1 MIDDIGADE
10 YKIEEN
16 EKEYI
21 LRISSTD
28 NKINLNLS
36 TNNNKQFKNFA
47 GEFTLD
53 DLRRI
58 NRVFLLTPTI
68 YDAKEEFK
76 NAIERKKIGISERD
90 DYIHIIFYMMIGT
103 DTSTLSIALPRD
115 ETPRIVR
122 LEQNLNILK
131 LGKDNL
137 YERLLVFDREAEEI
151 KRDLDKIQLGN
162 NTLHQIAD
170 TIGQGIPDVSEI
182 LREYYANMND
192 PKYSSYQKRKP
203 GEGGGVDQPYSS
215 ARFKADGEDQPYSSA
230 RFKADNVDQP
240 YSSARVNIDGEDQPY
255 SSARLKHKNDNQGY
269 SSAKVNINGEDQ
281 PYSSARFKHKNDNQG
296 YSSAKVKGNNEDQ
309 AYSSARFNDNNEDQ
323 PYSSAKHNNN
333 GEQPYSSA
341 RINNNEEDQPY
352 SSDKY
357 KIDPIKESLNEQ
369 NRESSMQD
377 DKNQDNYNLD
387 MNNLDVNPSLGSN
400 QENQEDKFPNGIIK
414 NIIKEPEEIE
424 LVTNKIEDKFPG
436 SSYKL
441 LYKGSRDGDGAAVFH
456 SKCDEAE
463 KTLVIVEDNYGNRF
477 GGFTT
482 QDWGGQYLQ
491 KKDDDAFLFSIDK
504 NKVYEVI
511 PDQNAIGCYPNFG
524 PVFFGC
530 QIRIYDNYT
539 AKGGTTYKKGLN
551 YRTTE
556 DFELTNGNQNFGV
569 KDIEVYEVESSS

>member
-1 MIDDIGADE
+1 MIEDIGADE

-21 LRISSTD
+21 LRISSTN
-28 NKINLNLS
+28 NKINLSIN
-36 TNNNKQFKNFA
+36 TNNNGQFKNFA

-76 NAIERKKIGISERD
+76 KAIERKKIAISERD
-90 DYIHIIFYMMIGT
+90 DYIHIVFYMMIGT
-103 DTSTLSIALPRD
+103 DTSTLSVALPRD

-137 YERLLVFDREAEEI
+137 AERLAIFAREADAI
-151 KRDLDKIQLGN
+151 KTDLDNIQLGN

-203 GEGGGVDQPYSS
+203 GGGRGGLSQPYSS
-215 ARFKADGEDQPYSSA
+215 ARIKTDD
-230 RFKADNVDQP
+230 VDQP
-240 YSSARVNIDGEDQPY
+240 YSSARVKTDDIDEPYSSARVKTDDIDQPY
-255 SSARLKHKNDNQGY
+255 SSARIKN
-269 SSAKVNINGEDQ
+269 
-281 PYSSARFKHKNDNQG
+281 KN
-296 YSSAKVKGNNEDQ
+296 KGQ
-309 AYSSARFNDNNEDQ
+309 AYSSARINNNNDEGPYSSRINNNNDEGPYSSARINNNNDEG
-323 PYSSAKHNNN
+323 PYSSAKYNNN

-341 RINNNEEDQPY
+341 RINNNGEDQPY
-352 SSDKY
+352 SSAKY
-357 KIDPIKESLNEQ
+357 KIDPIKESLDEQ
-369 NRESSMQD
+369 NRESSIPNEN
-377 DKNQDNYNLD
+377 NQGNYNLD
-387 MNNLDVNPSLGSN
+387 MNKLEVNPSLGSN
-400 QENQEDKFPNGIIK
+400 QDQENKFPNGIIK

-424 LVTNKIEDKFPG
+424 LVTNKIQDKFQG
-436 SSYKL
+436 STFKL
-441 LYKGSRDGDGAAVFH
+441 LYKGSRDGDSAATFH

-482 QDWGGQYLQ
+482 QDWGGQYMQ

-504 NKVYEVI
+504 NKVYDVI
-511 PDQNAIGCYPNFG
+511 PGQNAIGCYPNFG

-530 QIRIYDNYT
+530 QIRIYDNYL

-551 YRTTE
+551 YSTTE
-556 DFELTNGNQNFGV
+556 DFELTNGRQNFGV
-569 KDIEVYEVESSS
+569 KDIEVYDVESPS